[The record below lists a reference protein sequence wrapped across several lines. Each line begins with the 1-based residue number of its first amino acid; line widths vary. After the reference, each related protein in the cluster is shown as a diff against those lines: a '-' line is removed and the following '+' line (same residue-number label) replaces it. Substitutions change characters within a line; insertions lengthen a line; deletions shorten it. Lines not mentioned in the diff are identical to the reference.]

1 MNLFQEAK
9 NVLDKD
15 GKVNALGPYGR
26 QKLTGRE
33 LSTYFRRNKVKD
45 AQIKKAVEV
54 ALDLGGADS
63 IARREIKKFYGDK
76 ILKSK
81 EVQQA
86 LQYANEEVFKEDLNK
101 DDAVLE
107 ENYRVLAKKGMGAE
121 TKNSI
126 KVGTEVDYYRADGAK
141 YMGKI
146 IKMGP
151 KSYIV
156 KDMKNGKNYQF
167 MYHDRVKAKQYL
179 KQGDNINEK
188 LDLVVTV
195 KGDKNVALA
204 LKAMKKFKGVS
215 VLRQGKVKSGKVAVF
230 GGDEKQLQKM
240 QSSLAGQIKG
250 LDMVSTHEMVSVN
263 EADAEKKAELALK
276 QTREK
281 EALAKKHEREKE
293 SIADSYRRMW
303 EDETL
308 DENLALT
315 AMLGLAASLLPFIY
329 LGAKE
334 LAGPS
339 IEKLVDK
346 LKKNKNYKMS
356 NSEKSDVKGFLSK
369 VKKEKPSAYKK
380 AEVKAKSMKEAANPA
395 QQAAIAISK
404 KEKAGKPGYDKEGKS
419 LKKESVMDSYRQ
431 MWEDAVLEEEV
442 ANITVDPKN
451 RISKPADQNKHAMEI
466 NKQAKRFG
474 LKSSMMGKHLR
485 IKGNKK
491 AVNDF
496 LRTVIGK
503 SRYGDP
509 TEKDMSTPQVDKML
523 TKGLK

>member
-54 ALDLGGADS
+54 ALDLGGADT

-101 DDAVLE
+101 NDAVLE

-126 KVGTEVDYYRADGAK
+126 RVGHGVDYYRADGAK
-141 YMGKI
+141 YSGKI
-146 IKMGP
+146 VKMGP

-156 KDMKNGKNYQF
+156 KDDKNGKNYQF

-179 KQGDNINEK
+179 KQGDNI
-188 LDLVVTV
+188 V
-195 KGDKNVALA
+195 
-204 LKAMKKFKGVS
+204 
-215 VLRQGKVKSGKVAVF
+215 
-230 GGDEKQLQKM
+230 
-240 QSSLAGQIKG
+240 
-250 LDMVSTHEMVSVN
+250 

-293 SIADSYRRMW
+293 SISDSYRRMW
-303 EDETL
+303 EE
-308 DENLALT
+308 
-315 AMLGLAASLLPFIY
+315 
-329 LGAKE
+329 
-334 LAGPS
+334 
-339 IEKLVDK
+339 
-346 LKKNKNYKMS
+346 
-356 NSEKSDVKGFLSK
+356 
-369 VKKEKPSAYKK
+369 
-380 AEVKAKSMKEAANPA
+380 
-395 QQAAIAISK
+395 
-404 KEKAGKPGYDKEGKS
+404 
-419 LKKESVMDSYRQ
+419 
-431 MWEDAVLEEEV
+431 AVLEEEV

-451 RISKPADQNKHAMEI
+451 RINSGQQQAYHGMEI
-466 NKQAKRFG
+466 AKQARRFG
-474 LKSSMMGKHLR
+474 LKSAVMHKHIR
-485 IKGNKK
+485 IKGPKK
-491 AVNDF
+491 KVNDF
-496 LRTVIGK
+496 LRLVIGK
-503 SRYGDP
+503 STYGDP

>member
-54 ALDLGGADS
+54 ALDLGGADT

-126 KVGTEVDYYRADGAK
+126 RVGHGVDYYRADGAK
-141 YMGKI
+141 YSGKI
-146 IKMGP
+146 VKMGP

-156 KDMKNGKNYQF
+156 KDDKNGKNYQF

-179 KQGDNINEK
+179 KQGDNI
-188 LDLVVTV
+188 V
-195 KGDKNVALA
+195 
-204 LKAMKKFKGVS
+204 
-215 VLRQGKVKSGKVAVF
+215 
-230 GGDEKQLQKM
+230 
-240 QSSLAGQIKG
+240 
-250 LDMVSTHEMVSVN
+250 

-303 EDETL
+303 AE
-308 DENLALT
+308 
-315 AMLGLAASLLPFIY
+315 S
-329 LGAKE
+329 
-334 LAGPS
+334 
-339 IEKLVDK
+339 
-346 LKKNKNYKMS
+346 
-356 NSEKSDVKGFLSK
+356 LSK
-369 VKKEKPSAYKK
+369 ADLKLISQMYDKKGKLTDVGK
-380 AEVKAKSMKEAANPA
+380 AVMDY
-395 QQAAIAISK
+395 
-404 KEKAGKPGYDKEGKS
+404 KPGD
-419 LKKESVMDSYRQ
+419 
-431 MWEDAVLEEEV
+431 
-442 ANITVDPKN
+442 N
-451 RISKPADQNKHAMEI
+451 I
-466 NKQAKRFG
+466 NKIVQD
-474 LKSSMMGKHLR
+474 L
-485 IKGNKK
+485 NKK
-491 AVNDF
+491 S
-496 LRTVIGK
+496 K
-503 SRYGDP
+503 
-509 TEKDMSTPQVDKML
+509 
-523 TKGLK
+523 

>member
-9 NVLDKD
+9 QVLDKD
-15 GKVNALGPYGR
+15 GKVNALGPYGK

-33 LSTYFRRNKVKD
+33 MSTYFRRNKVKD

-86 LQYANEEVFKEDLNK
+86 LQYANEEVFKEDLSK
-101 DDAVLE
+101 EDAVLE

-126 KVGTEVDYYRADGAK
+126 KVGTEVDYYRDDGAK

-167 MYHDRVKAKQYL
+167 MYHDRVQAKKYL

-188 LDLVVTV
+188 LDLVLTV

-204 LKAMKKFKGVS
+204 LKAMKNFRGISIK
-215 VLRQGKVKSGKVAVF
+215 RQGKVRSGQVAVF

-240 QSSLAGQIKG
+240 QSSLAGKIGG

-281 EALAKKHEREKE
+281 DQLAKKHEREKE

-303 EDETL
+303 ED
-308 DENLALT
+308 
-315 AMLGLAASLLPFIY
+315 G
-329 LGAKE
+329 
-334 LAGPS
+334 
-339 IEKLVDK
+339 
-346 LKKNKNYKMS
+346 
-356 NSEKSDVKGFLSK
+356 
-369 VKKEKPSAYKK
+369 
-380 AEVKAKSMKEAANPA
+380 
-395 QQAAIAISK
+395 
-404 KEKAGKPGYDKEGKS
+404 
-419 LKKESVMDSYRQ
+419 
-431 MWEDAVLEEEV
+431 VLEEEV
-442 ANITVDPKN
+442 ANITVDPRNK
-451 RISKPADQNKHAMEI
+451 ISKPADQNKHAMEI
-466 NKQAKRFG
+466 VKQAKRFG
-474 LKSSMMGKHLR
+474 LKSSMMGKHVRL
-485 IKGNKK
+485 KGGKK

-496 LRTVIGK
+496 LRLVIGK
-503 SRYGDP
+503 SSYGDP
-509 TEKDMSTPQVDKML
+509 TEKDMSTPQIDKML
-523 TKGLK
+523 TKELK

>member
-45 AQIKKAVEV
+45 AQIRKAVEV

-63 IARREIKKFYGDK
+63 IARKEIEKFYGSK

-81 EVQQA
+81 EVQKA

-101 DDAVLE
+101 EDAVLE

-126 KVGTEVDYYRADGAK
+126 KVGTEIDYYRADGAK
-141 YMGKI
+141 YMGKV

-156 KDMKNGKNYQF
+156 KDDKNGKNYQF

-179 KQGDNINEK
+179 KQGDNI
-188 LDLVVTV
+188 V
-195 KGDKNVALA
+195 
-204 LKAMKKFKGVS
+204 
-215 VLRQGKVKSGKVAVF
+215 
-230 GGDEKQLQKM
+230 
-240 QSSLAGQIKG
+240 
-250 LDMVSTHEMVSVN
+250 

-293 SIADSYRRMW
+293 SISDSYRRMW
-303 EDETL
+303 EE
-308 DENLALT
+308 
-315 AMLGLAASLLPFIY
+315 
-329 LGAKE
+329 
-334 LAGPS
+334 
-339 IEKLVDK
+339 
-346 LKKNKNYKMS
+346 
-356 NSEKSDVKGFLSK
+356 
-369 VKKEKPSAYKK
+369 
-380 AEVKAKSMKEAANPA
+380 
-395 QQAAIAISK
+395 
-404 KEKAGKPGYDKEGKS
+404 
-419 LKKESVMDSYRQ
+419 
-431 MWEDAVLEEEV
+431 AVLEEEV

-451 RISKPADQNKHAMEI
+451 RINSGQQQAYHGMEI
-466 NKQAKRFG
+466 AKQARRFG
-474 LKSSMMGKHLR
+474 LKSAVMHKHIR
-485 IKGNKK
+485 IKGPKK
-491 AVNDF
+491 KVNDF
-496 LRTVIGK
+496 LRLVIGK
-503 SRYGDP
+503 STYGDP

>member
-45 AQIKKAVEV
+45 AKIKKAVEV
-54 ALDLGGADS
+54 ALDLGGAMD
-63 IARREIKKFYGDK
+63 IARKEIKKFYGDK
-76 ILKSK
+76 VLKSK

-101 DDAVLE
+101 EDAVLE
-107 ENYRVLAKKGMGAE
+107 ENYRVLAKKGMGTE

-126 KVGTEVDYYRADGAK
+126 KVGTEIDYYRADGAK
-141 YMGKI
+141 YMGKV

-188 LDLVVTV
+188 LDLVLTV
-195 KGDKNVALA
+195 KGDKNVAHA
-204 LKAMKKFKGVS
+204 LKAMKKFKGIS
-215 VLRQGKVKSGKVAVF
+215 VKRQGKVKSGQVAVF

-240 QSSLAGQIKG
+240 QSSLAGKIGG

-276 QTREK
+276 HTREK
-281 EALAKKHEREKE
+281 EQLAKKHEREKE

-303 EDETL
+303 E
-308 DENLALT
+308 
-315 AMLGLAASLLPFIY
+315 
-329 LGAKE
+329 
-334 LAGPS
+334 
-339 IEKLVDK
+339 
-346 LKKNKNYKMS
+346 
-356 NSEKSDVKGFLSK
+356 
-369 VKKEKPSAYKK
+369 
-380 AEVKAKSMKEAANPA
+380 EA
-395 QQAAIAISK
+395 I
-404 KEKAGKPGYDKEGKS
+404 
-419 LKKESVMDSYRQ
+419 
-431 MWEDAVLEEEV
+431 LEEEV

-451 RISKPADQNKHAMEI
+451 RINSGQQQAYHGMEI
-466 NKQAKRFG
+466 AKQARRFG
-474 LKSSMMGKHLR
+474 LKSAVMHKHIR
-485 IKGNKK
+485 IKGPKK
-491 AVNDF
+491 KVNDF
-496 LRTVIGK
+496 LRLVIGK
-503 SRYGDP
+503 STYGDP

>member
-54 ALDLGGADS
+54 ALDLGGAMD
-63 IARREIKKFYGDK
+63 IARKEIKKFYGDK
-76 ILKSK
+76 VLKSK

-101 DDAVLE
+101 EDAVLE
-107 ENYRVLAKKGMGAE
+107 ENYRVLAKKGMGTE

-126 KVGTEVDYYRADGAK
+126 KVGTEIDYYRADGAK
-141 YMGKI
+141 YMGKV

-188 LDLVVTV
+188 LDLVLTV
-195 KGDKNVALA
+195 KGDKNVAHA
-204 LKAMKKFKGVS
+204 LKAMKKFKGIS
-215 VLRQGKVKSGKVAVF
+215 VKRQGKVKSGKVAVF

-240 QSSLAGQIKG
+240 QSSLAGKIGG

-276 QTREK
+276 HTREK
-281 EALAKKHEREKE
+281 EQLAKKHEREKE

-303 EDETL
+303 E
-308 DENLALT
+308 
-315 AMLGLAASLLPFIY
+315 
-329 LGAKE
+329 
-334 LAGPS
+334 
-339 IEKLVDK
+339 
-346 LKKNKNYKMS
+346 
-356 NSEKSDVKGFLSK
+356 
-369 VKKEKPSAYKK
+369 
-380 AEVKAKSMKEAANPA
+380 EA
-395 QQAAIAISK
+395 I
-404 KEKAGKPGYDKEGKS
+404 
-419 LKKESVMDSYRQ
+419 
-431 MWEDAVLEEEV
+431 LEEEV

-451 RISKPADQNKHAMEI
+451 RINSGQQQAYHGMEI
-466 NKQAKRFG
+466 AKQARRFG
-474 LKSSMMGKHLR
+474 LKSAVMHKHIR
-485 IKGNKK
+485 IKGPKK
-491 AVNDF
+491 KVNDF
-496 LRTVIGK
+496 LRLVIGK
-503 SRYGDP
+503 STYGDP

>member
-9 NVLDKD
+9 NILDKD

-33 LSTYFRRNKVKD
+33 MSTYFRRNKVKD

-86 LQYANEEVFKEDLNK
+86 LRYANEEVFKEDLNK

-167 MYHDRVKAKQYL
+167 MYHDRVQAKKYL

-188 LDLVVTV
+188 LDLVLTV

-204 LKAMKKFKGVS
+204 KTAMKKFRGIS
-215 VLRQGKVKSGKVAVF
+215 VLRQGKVKSGQVAVF

-240 QSSLAGQIKG
+240 QSALSGKIKG

-276 QTREK
+276 HTREK

-303 EDETL
+303 E
-308 DENLALT
+308 N
-315 AMLGLAASLLPFIY
+315 
-329 LGAKE
+329 
-334 LAGPS
+334 
-339 IEKLVDK
+339 
-346 LKKNKNYKMS
+346 
-356 NSEKSDVKGFLSK
+356 
-369 VKKEKPSAYKK
+369 
-380 AEVKAKSMKEAANPA
+380 
-395 QQAAIAISK
+395 
-404 KEKAGKPGYDKEGKS
+404 
-419 LKKESVMDSYRQ
+419 
-431 MWEDAVLEEEV
+431 AVLEEEV

-451 RISKPADQNKHAMEI
+451 RINSGQQQGYHGMEI
-466 NKQAKRFG
+466 AKQARRMG
-474 LKSSMMGKHLR
+474 LKSAVMHKHVR
-485 IKGNKK
+485 IKGSKK

-496 LRTVIGK
+496 LRLVIGK

>member
-33 LSTYFRRNKVKD
+33 MSTYFRRNKVKD

-54 ALDLGGADS
+54 ALDLGGAMD
-63 IARREIKKFYGDK
+63 IARKEIKKFYGDK

-101 DDAVLE
+101 EDAVLE

-126 KVGTEVDYYRADGAK
+126 KVGTEVDYYRDDGAK

-188 LDLVVTV
+188 LDLVLTV

-204 LKAMKKFKGVS
+204 KTAMKKFRGIS
-215 VLRQGKVKSGKVAVF
+215 VLRQGKVKSGQVAVF

-240 QSSLAGQIKG
+240 QSALAGQIKG

-293 SIADSYRRMW
+293 SIADSYRRIH
-303 EDETL
+303 EDYAKDL
-308 DENLALT
+308 DIAQKNMARLAKQEKGQEKKDYMAVARALNQ
-315 AMLGLAASLLPFIY
+315 GN
-329 LGAKE
+329 LGA
-334 LAGPS
+334 
-339 IEKLVDK
+339 
-346 LKKNKNYKMS
+346 
-356 NSEKSDVKGFLSK
+356 
-369 VKKEKPSAYKK
+369 VKKVIKDINTDEIRADILNVLVGYNDLIAKMYPK
-380 AEVKAKSMKEAANPA
+380 AVDAKGRLKTPMSVGKMIKEEV
-395 QQAAIAISK
+395 
-404 KEKAGKPGYDKEGKS
+404 
-419 LKKESVMDSYRQ
+419 SVMDAYRQ
-431 MWEDAVLEEEV
+431 MWAAESLSKADLKLISQMYDKKGKLTDVGKAVM
-442 ANITVDPKN
+442 DY
-451 RISKPADQNKHAMEI
+451 KPGDNI
-466 NKQAKRFG
+466 NKIVQD
-474 LKSSMMGKHLR
+474 L
-485 IKGNKK
+485 NKK
-491 AVNDF
+491 S
-496 LRTVIGK
+496 K
-503 SRYGDP
+503 
-509 TEKDMSTPQVDKML
+509 
-523 TKGLK
+523 